1 MRVEDVPSIRTF
13 ANQKL
18 EFVVEDLIVAGGI
31 TMVSGDSGSGKSSVV
46 TKIGHCV
53 AHGIPFADLA
63 VQQRPVLYLDRE
75 NPIPIVVERLDRLN
89 LDDSPPNFVY
99 WGGWVNGPAPAPGSG
114 TVLEWVASCNPK
126 PVIMVDA
133 LAGFHGGDE
142 NDAADTEVFMAQ
154 LRQLSHLGAT
164 VILLHNIGKAETSKL
179 FRGSQRIKD
188 GVDAGFCLT
197 NLGEP
202 LRLETLR
209 LKAFKG
215 RCGVLPEL
223 MIHYAGGRF
232 ERDAHGPVKTE
243 KEALRDLLI
252 ANPGVATKRFEDLA
266 SEKGLGRNRARE
278 FCAEGVLAGTIRRD
292 MGGNYRKFFTWIG
305 SQKDAGEELFS
316 E

>member
-1 MRVEDVPSIRTF
+1 VRPIHAF
-13 ANQKL
+13 ADQHL
-18 EFVVEDLIVAGGI
+18 EFVVEGLIIAGSVTLI
-31 TMVSGDSGSGKSSVV
+31 TGDSGSGKTTVV
-46 TKIGHCV
+46 TKLAHCV
-53 AHGIPFADLA
+53 ANGIPFADLA
-63 VQQRPVLYLDRE
+63 VQQRPVLVLDRE
-75 NPIPIVVERLDRLN
+75 NPIPIVTERFDRLN
-89 LDDSPPNFVY
+89 LDDGLNLII
-99 WGGWVNGPAPAPGSG
+99 WGGWENEPAPLPGSG
-114 TVLEWVASCNPK
+114 TILEWVASCSPK
-126 PVIMVDA
+126 PVIIIDA

-142 NDAADTEVFMAQ
+142 NDAAETEIFMAQ
-154 LRQLSHLGAT
+154 LRQLSNLGAT

-209 LKAFKG
+209 LKAFKA

-223 MIHYAGGRF
+223 TIFYAGGRF
-232 ERDAHGPVKTE
+232 ERDARGPVKTE
-243 KEALRDLLI
+243 KESLRDLLI

-305 SQKDAGEELFS
+305 SQKGAGEELFS